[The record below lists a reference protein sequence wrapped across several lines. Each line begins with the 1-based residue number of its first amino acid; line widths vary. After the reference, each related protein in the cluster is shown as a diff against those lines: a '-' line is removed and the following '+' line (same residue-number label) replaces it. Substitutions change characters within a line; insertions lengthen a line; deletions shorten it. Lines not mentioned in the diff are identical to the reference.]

1 MMTQFVE
8 VNDLSNYTFLLNVND
23 ILFIKQVIGRS
34 NQLELTL
41 KVPDGLLKLLI
52 QANYSTF
59 MKRYRLDGL

>member
-1 MMTQFVE
+1 MNTNFIE
-8 VNDLSNYTFLLNVND
+8 VKDLTNNTFLLNVND
-23 ILFIKQVIGRS
+23 ILFVKQVIGRS